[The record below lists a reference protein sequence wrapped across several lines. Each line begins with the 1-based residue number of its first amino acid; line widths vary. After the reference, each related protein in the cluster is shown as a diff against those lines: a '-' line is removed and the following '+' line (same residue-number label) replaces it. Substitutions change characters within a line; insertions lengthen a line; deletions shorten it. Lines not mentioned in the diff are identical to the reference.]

1 MGFLPF
7 HVEQNI
13 EKRKL
18 ISPHTQFHHI
28 VATLQ
33 KKISWFVSSIIRHLF
48 ECHAVKWKA
57 DHNRSSK
64 FQIGTHW
71 TVIAFFNILSS

>member
-18 ISPHTQFHHI
+18 MISPHTQSHHI

-33 KKISWFVSSIIRHLF
+33 KKSRDTYQVLLDICLNVMLQNEKQTIIDLPNLKL
-48 ECHAVKWKA
+48 EL
-57 DHNRSSK
+57 
-64 FQIGTHW
+64 IE
-71 TVIAFFNILSS
+71 L

>member
-18 ISPHTQFHHI
+18 MCYNMISPHTQSHHI

-33 KKISWFVSSIIRHLF
+33 KKSRDTYQVLLDICLNVMLQNEKQTIIDLPNF
-48 ECHAVKWKA
+48 KLEL
-57 DHNRSSK
+57 
-64 FQIGTHW
+64 IE
-71 TVIAFFNILSS
+71 L

>member
-33 KKISWFVSSIIRHLF
+33 KKSRDSYQVLLDICLNVMLQNEKQTIIDLPNF
-48 ECHAVKWKA
+48 KLELI
-57 DHNRSSK
+57 
-64 FQIGTHW
+64 QM
-71 TVIAFFNILSS
+71 

>member
-28 VATLQ
+28 VATL
-33 KKISWFVSSIIRHLF
+33 KKKYRDTYQVLLDICLNVMLQNEKQTIIDLPNF
-48 ECHAVKWKA
+48 KLEL
-57 DHNRSSK
+57 
-64 FQIGTHW
+64 IE
-71 TVIAFFNILSS
+71 L

>member
-18 ISPHTQFHHI
+18 ISISSYAISPYCRDSLKKSRDTYQVLLDI
-28 VATLQ
+28 CLNVMLQ
-33 KKISWFVSSIIRHLF
+33 NEKQTIIDLPNFKF
-48 ECHAVKWKA
+48 EL
-57 DHNRSSK
+57 
-64 FQIGTHW
+64 IE
-71 TVIAFFNILSS
+71 L